1 MIGASVTASPIS
13 YVPKGWLD
21 CLPPPPTKNGQEL
34 QSFSQL
40 LNHTL
45 MEVSLYLS
53 PSGREFPP
61 RLHCKSLILNLKI
74 VEVGA
79 VPPS

>member
-40 LNHTL
+40 PNYTL
-45 MEVSLYLS
+45 MEAALYLS
-53 PSGREFPP
+53 PSGCELLPG
-61 RLHCKSLILNLKI
+61 LHRTRIILNLKVI
-74 VEVGA
+74 EVDA
-79 VPPS
+79 VPQS